1 MIGLTAGFLTFVP
14 YVGSMTGLVLAVSMA
29 VAILAGPDLDDRGTG
44 ICSVG
49 QFLEGNVL
57 VPNLV
62 GRSVGLHPVL
72 LIFSMFAFGY
82 LYGLVGLIVAV
93 PLAAT
98 IGVLFRFAIRQ
109 YLASPFYTGDK
120 SG

>member
-1 MIGLTAGFLTFVP
+1 M
-14 YVGSMTGLVLAVSMA
+14 LVVL
-29 VAILAGPDLDDRGTG
+29 G

-62 GRSVGLHPVL
+62 GRNVGLHPVL
-72 LIFSMFAFGY
+72 LILAMFSFGY
-82 LYGLVGLIVAV
+82 LFGFVGLIVAV

-98 IGVLFRFAIRQ
+98 IGVLFRFALRQ
-109 YLASPFYTGDK
+109 YFASPFYTGVK